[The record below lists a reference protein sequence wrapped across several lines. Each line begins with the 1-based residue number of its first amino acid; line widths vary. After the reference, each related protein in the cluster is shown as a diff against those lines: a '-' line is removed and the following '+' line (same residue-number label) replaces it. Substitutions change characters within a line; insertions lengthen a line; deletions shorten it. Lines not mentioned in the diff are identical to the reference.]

1 MTRKLDALL
10 AGVGVLFGAASLTW
24 PFGWDTS
31 VHYYVGREW
40 LLRGAI
46 PYRDT
51 FDHKTPGI
59 HLVHTIA
66 IALFG
71 EGMWGIRLIELGSV
85 VVLGWAC
92 AQIARDR
99 AARPA
104 PGLAGATILA
114 ASVYYYG
121 FYDYW
126 NTAQCEL
133 LAATCATLM
142 VLAALRT
149 RSPVRA
155 GAAVG
160 LLAGVTL
167 LLKPPFV
174 LFALVA
180 IAVLSM
186 RRRGHVAQ
194 LARVLGALALSA
206 TIVPGLVLAY
216 FAAHGALDDLIE
228 IVGYA
233 NAAYLENEQR
243 LHSLGEVVDNAVV
256 VWRGYSPVAGLLFV
270 SSAAAIAVACV
281 RRSRGLLVR
290 WAIAAAM
297 LAIGYLIIALQL
309 KFYYYHWIT
318 ELPAGTLMTA
328 NVIVAASR
336 ARVVGA
342 RSRLWVPALPSLALL
357 AAFALTGAQA
367 AAWLRTTVAAV
378 RWLDGDWD
386 RARFA
391 STFQT
396 WDGVRRYED
405 VEATGTWIREHSAA
419 GDELL
424 VRGVAAEIYVV
435 SGLHA
440 PGRFFWTA
448 FLTRPSRRF
457 HREAWLA
464 EDAAVIDSRRARWVV
479 TWTQTTDGPESTS
492 YFLPRGYVERT
503 RIGAYSVLERA
514 GGNAPAARR

>member
-10 AGVGVLFGAASLTW
+10 AAVGVLFGAASLAW

-59 HLVHTIA
+59 HVVHALVIGV
-66 IALFG
+66 FG
-71 EGMWGIRLIELGSV
+71 EGMWGIRLVELASV

-92 AQIARDR
+92 AEIAKDR
-99 AARPA
+99 ARAVQ
-104 PGLAGATILA
+104 GLRGATILA
-114 ASVYYYG
+114 ASVFYYG

-133 LAATCATLM
+133 LATTCAALM
-142 VLAALRT
+142 VLVARRT
-149 RSPVRA
+149 RNLA
-155 GAAVG
+155 HAAMGVG
-160 LLAGVTL
+160 LLAGVDL
-167 LLKPPFV
+167 VLKPPFV
-174 LFALVA
+174 LFVLVATTVLAVRMRGRSGGLARALVG
-180 IAVLSM
+180 V
-186 RRRGHVAQ
+186 VA
-194 LARVLGALALSA
+194 GAA
-206 TIVPGLVLAY
+206 IVPGLVLAY
-216 FAAHGALDDLIE
+216 FAAHGALHDLFE

-243 LHSLGEVVDNAVV
+243 LHSVGEVVDNAVI
-256 VWRGYSPVAGLLFV
+256 VWRGYCPVASCLFAASGV
-270 SSAAAIAVACV
+270 AVAAAWV
-281 RRSRGLLVR
+281 RRSRRRLGR
-290 WAIAAAM
+290 WGIVGAM
-297 LAIGYLIIALQL
+297 LAIGYAIIVLQL

-318 ELPAGTLMTA
+318 ELAAGTLMTA
-328 NVIVAASR
+328 SVLADASSAVRASR
-336 ARVVGA
+336 RA
-342 RSRLWVPALPSLALL
+342 WVPAVASVVVL
-357 AAFALTGAQA
+357 AAFGLTGSQA
-367 AAWLRTTVAAV
+367 SEWLRTTSATVH
-378 RWLDGDWD
+378 WLRGDWD
-386 RARFA
+386 RPRFA

-396 WDGVRRYED
+396 WDGVRRYAD
-405 VEATGTWIREHSAA
+405 VEATGLWLRGGSAP
-419 GDELL
+419 GDEVL

-448 FLTRPSRRF
+448 FLTRPSRSF

-464 EDAAVIDSRRARWVV
+464 EDAAVIDGKRPRWVV
-479 TWTQTTDGPESTS
+479 TWTETREGPESAS

-503 RIGAYSVLERA
+503 RIGAYTVLERQS
-514 GGNAPAARR
+514 R

>member
-10 AGVGVLFGAASLTW
+10 AAVGVLFGAASLAW

-59 HLVHTIA
+59 HLVHALCIA
-66 IALFG
+66 VFG
-71 EGMWGIRLIELGSV
+71 EGMWPIRLVELGSV

-92 AQIARDR
+92 AGIARDR
-99 AARPA
+99 DSRRS
-104 PGLAGATILA
+104 PGLTGATILA
-114 ASVYYYG
+114 ASVAYYG

-133 LAATCATLM
+133 LATTCAALM
-142 VLAALRT
+142 VLAAMRT
-149 RSPVRA
+149 RGVVRSA
-155 GAAVG
+155 VAVG
-160 LLAGVTL
+160 LLVGVAL

-180 IAVLSM
+180 VPLLWARARGTGGLGRPLVALVLS
-186 RRRGHVAQ
+186 A
-194 LARVLGALALSA
+194 AA
-206 TIVPGLVLAY
+206 IPGVVLAY
-216 FAAHGALDDLIE
+216 FAAHGALHDLVE

-233 NAAYLENEQR
+233 NAAYLENEKR
-243 LHSLGEVVDNAVV
+243 LSSVGEVIDNAAV

-270 SSAAAIAVACV
+270 ASGASVVVAFV
-281 RRSRGLLVR
+281 RRSRRRLAR
-290 WAIAAAM
+290 WAVAAGM
-297 LAIGYLIIALQL
+297 LAVGYAIIVLQL

-318 ELPAGTLMTA
+318 VLSAGTLMTA
-328 NVIVAASR
+328 SVLVDVSDALASSRR
-336 ARVVGA
+336 AWA
-342 RSRLWVPALPSLALL
+342 PAIGSILVL
-357 AAFALTGAQA
+357 AAFALTGQQA
-367 AAWLRTTVAAV
+367 AGWLRTTVAAV
-378 RWLDGDWD
+378 RWLAGDWD

-391 STFQT
+391 STFRT

-405 VEATGTWIREHSAA
+405 LEATGTWIRDRSSKD
-419 GDELL
+419 DELL

-457 HREAWLA
+457 HRAQWLA
-464 EDAAVIDSRRARWVV
+464 EDAAVIDTARPRWVV
-479 TWTQTTDGPESTS
+479 TWTETTEGPESAS

-503 RIGAYSVLERA
+503 RIGGYSVLERGA
-514 GGNAPAARR
+514 GDAPAARR